1 MLDKTKKIIYIIVG
15 TLTIVTLVFGLMKKV
30 GLCASSGGI
39 NYLVL
44 PSDYDTLPFP
54 IVNYSPIPNDVI
66 EHYVSEAYSSGW
78 SEYLNPDWYF
88 FISDYDN
95 NYYIVRVATG
105 IKLSFSS
112 SVDEWSDFFDSS
124 YSLNYDVDGG
134 VQFTINKSDFSEVSR
149 EYRGSDFSK
158 YYNTMGESSPSG
170 GRVLVPDTIYT
181 GYILA
186 SNVESMSIYSGFG
199 SGTVFYQVP
208 SDNSLINFEEGSVT
222 ALPSLDPL
230 SGSPDPSDSSDTLF
244 GKLKGWLSTI
254 QGNIYNGFKNL
265 EENLTSFFKPYLDN
279 IKNFF
284 GLLTDKDKLEDFV
297 WCDHDRAMEIIEDSE
312 VGSTVLA
319 FKDIG
324 DNIFG
329 IVNATPSDH
338 VYWTFDFTDTI
349 LEPCG
354 TITVNFDWYDRIR
367 NVVTPLFCAFF
378 YVGMLLLIIR
388 KIPGIISG
396 ASSNSDDK

>member
-1 MLDKTKKIIYIIVG
+1 MLDKTKKIIYIVVG
-15 TLTIVTLVFGLMKKV
+15 TLTIITLVFSLMKKV
-30 GLCASSGGI
+30 GLCASSGGT

-44 PSDYDTLPFP
+44 PSDEASLPFP
-54 IVNYSPIPNDVI
+54 IVNYSPIPNDII

-78 SEYLNPDWYF
+78 GQYLNPDWYF

-95 NYYIVRVATG
+95 NNYVVRVATG

-112 SVDEWSDFFDSS
+112 SVDSWDDFFESS
-124 YSLNYDVDGG
+124 YALNYDVDGG
-134 VQFTINKSDFSEVSR
+134 VQFTISKTDFSEVSR

-158 YYNTMGESSPSG
+158 YYSSMGEASPTG
-170 GRVLVPDTIYT
+170 GRVLVPNTIYT

-186 SNVESMSIYSGFG
+186 SNSESMSIYSGFG

-208 SDNSLINFEEGSVT
+208 SDNSGINFEEGSVT
-222 ALPSLDPL
+222 SLPSLDPL
-230 SGSPDPSDSSDTLF
+230 TGTPDSSDTQDGLF
-244 GKLKGWLSTI
+244 SKLKGWLSTI
-254 QGNIYNGFKNL
+254 QSNIYNGFKNL

-284 GLLTDKDKLEDFV
+284 GLLTDKDQLEDFIC
-297 WCDHDRAMEIIEDSE
+297 CDEDRALEIIEASE
-312 VGSTVLA
+312 VGSTALA

-329 IVNATPSDH
+329 IVNATPSEH
-338 VYWTFDFTDTI
+338 VYWTFDFSDTI
-349 LEPCG
+349 LDSCG
-354 TITVNFDWYDRIR
+354 TITINFDWYESIR